1 MSCLS
6 DPTVMGS
13 SPSTPKQ
20 TQSDSQSFSGSFDP
34 KFCQCVS
41 QSKSATES
49 PSASPVTNNRSFVD
63 LKSTNTDTFD
73 EMNERTRYVKDI
85 QTMAIDLKMKEPNL
99 VTLFQ
104 MSYEELY
111 ETFGARISGSCQ
123 EPDQKFNRFGARFE
137 STLLYMNSRFVPE
150 NTDLIEFEVVN
161 PYFPSFHVLFQVKI
175 ALIVALKGLQT
186 LRWLTN
192 DGYVVEID
200 SLKRVFVYDFNK
212 PDRWCRFA
220 ILDYHLLA
228 VAMNT
233 VLMF

>member
-1 MSCLS
+1 
-6 DPTVMGS
+6 MGS
-13 SPSTPKQ
+13 SPSSPK
-20 TQSDSQSFSGSFDP
+20 
-34 KFCQCVS
+34 
-41 QSKSATES
+41 QSKSWPSTDSTGLSESQRKTAAES
-49 PSASPVTNNRSFVD
+49 PSASPQTNNRSITD
-63 LKSTNTDTFD
+63 IKSTDTDTFD
-73 EMNERTRYVKDI
+73 EMNERLRYVKDI

-111 ETFGARISGSCQ
+111 DIFGARIAGSCQ
-123 EPDQKFNRFGARFE
+123 EPAYKFDRSGARFE
-137 STLLYMNSRFVPE
+137 STLMYMNSRFVPE

-161 PYFPSFHVLFQVKI
+161 PYFPSFHVLFQLKL

-228 VAMNT
+228 VAMNN